1 MSFRT
6 SVYLPAAVLAAGAL
20 MLGAAAGASAHE
32 HRAVGN
38 YELTVGFLN
47 EPALLNEPNGLS
59 LEVMFFADGVAEEDA
74 AEGEHAEEEGEP
86 VEGLEET
93 LQAEVIVGGGANTK
107 ELQLEAAFGEPGAYE
122 GMFIPTLAGDYTF
135 HIFGEI
141 DGTPVDESFD
151 SGPETFSSVESLED
165 LEFPNTVADPATLSS
180 TVADL
185 QAQVDSIDSGGSSS
199 DSTART
205 LGAVAIVAGLLGLGA
220 GSFAALKRSG

>member
-1 MSFRT
+1 MSFRIF
-6 SVYLPAAVLAAGAL
+6 VYLPAVTLAALAL
-20 MLGAAAGASAHE
+20 MLGAVAGASAHE

-38 YELTVGFLN
+38 YELTIGFLN

-59 LEVMFFADGVAEEDA
+59 LEVMFFPDGVPTEEE
-74 AEGEHAEEEGEP
+74 EGTHAEEEGEP

-107 ELQLEAAFGEPGAYE
+107 QLQLEAAFGEPGAYE

-151 SGPETFSSVESLED
+151 SGPETFSSVEGLED
-165 LEFPNTVADPATLSS
+165 LQFPNTVADPATLSS
-180 TVADL
+180 TVQEL
-185 QAQVDSIDSGGSSS
+185 QTKVDSLDSGDSSS

-205 LGAVAIVAGLLGLGA
+205 LGVVGIVAGLLGLGA
-220 GSFAALKRSG
+220 GGFAALKRSG